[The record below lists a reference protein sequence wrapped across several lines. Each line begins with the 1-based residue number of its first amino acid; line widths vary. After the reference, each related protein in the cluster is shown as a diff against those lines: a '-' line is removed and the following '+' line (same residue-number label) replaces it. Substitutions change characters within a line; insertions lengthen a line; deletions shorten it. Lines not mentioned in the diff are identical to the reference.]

1 MKSIIRDLLEA
12 VIVWL
17 LVLLMTISNLI
28 SPLDYIVKDAL
39 YHRDRGACQE
49 ISRSSE
55 STSVR

>member
-17 LVLLMTISNLI
+17 LVLLMTISYLI
-28 SPLDYIVKDAL
+28 SPLDYIVK
-39 YHRDRGACQE
+39 DRGACQE

-55 STSVR
+55 STSAP